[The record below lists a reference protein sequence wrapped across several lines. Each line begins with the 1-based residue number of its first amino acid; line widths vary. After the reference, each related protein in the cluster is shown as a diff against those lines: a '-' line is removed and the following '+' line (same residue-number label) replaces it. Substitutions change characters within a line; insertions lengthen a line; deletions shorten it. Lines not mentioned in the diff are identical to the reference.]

1 MRLLKDIL
9 GDPIAIAGFIIIA
22 VYLVLALF
30 APWIAPY
37 DPLEINLKK
46 SQTPPAWSDDG
57 SIEHILGT
65 DMLGRDLAS
74 RIIFGSRISI
84 AVAFLGIL
92 GSCSIGLFLGLISG
106 YYGGRIGDLIMRIV
120 DIQLG
125 IPFILLAIF
134 VVSILGP
141 SLRNVVLIF
150 ALLEYPIF
158 ARITRG
164 EVLRLKQA
172 EFIEAAYIVGG
183 SNRWIIRR
191 HILPN
196 LLDTIVVTATLEVG
210 LLILYEAALGFL
222 GLGVAPPVPSWGNLL
237 AEGSQLL
244 TTSWWV
250 ATFPGLAILLL
261 VIGVNLSGDW
271 AARVLD
277 PSGRRT

>member
-1 MRLLKDIL
+1 ME
-9 GDPIAIAGFIIIA
+9 
-22 VYLVLALF
+22 Y
-30 APWIAPY
+30 
-37 DPLEINLKK
+37 
-46 SQTPPAWSDDG
+46 
-57 SIEHILGT
+57 ILGT

-74 RIIFGSRISI
+74 RIIFGSRVSITIS
-84 AVAFLGIL
+84 FLGIL
-92 GSCSIGLFLGLISG
+92 GSCLIGLLLGLISG
-106 YYGGRIGDLIMRIV
+106 YYGGWIGDLIMRIV

-141 SLRNVVLIF
+141 SLRNVILIF

-164 EVLRLKQA
+164 EVLRLKQE
-172 EFIEAAYIVGG
+172 EFTLAARVVGG
-183 SNRWIIRR
+183 SNGWIILR

-196 LLDTIVVTATLEVG
+196 LLDTIVITATLEVG

-222 GLGVAPPVPSWGNLL
+222 GLGVAPPVPTWGNML
-237 AEGSQLL
+237 ADGSELL

-250 ATFPGLAILLL
+250 ATFPGFAILLL
-261 VIGVNLSGDW
+261 VMGVGFVGDW

-277 PSGRRT
+277 PMGRKK